1 MGSFRVKLVIYFA
14 LLALLPSAIA
24 FYGFHRLAQRT
35 ETSRV
40 DARLQAGLRATLSGY
55 AARLDDAQ
63 RRATLVAREPGLQEV
78 LRNGT
83 DDDIRAFV
91 NTRTLLLVVR
101 GSRTF
106 GTEPRLVAR
115 RSVDIVDRGIV
126 VGQVVAVVPVDA
138 KLLRAVKSGLDPD
151 DVLVAVRDGEIVA
164 GRHRGESLAA
174 TTPGRAARVSLG
186 GKTYRGLSTEPLDDP
201 SGVEL
206 AAFTP
211 QSVIDAATAGTE
223 RRLFVGLFA
232 SLLLFALVTYFVGRS
247 IVRTLGQLAGA
258 ADEIARG
265 NFHQRVEVRGRDEF
279 AQLGAAFNR
288 MAAQLEQRLVELEE
302 ERHRLRESTARFGE
316 ALEATHDVEQLLR
329 VIVETAV
336 EVTGAYGG
344 LVLDNGREI
353 ARTGDPDAGLQ
364 KIAFPLRTGAEDF
377 GSLVLAAPQFDSD
390 QVEKGAALASN
401 AVIALE
407 NARLHDVVER
417 QALVDPLTELSNRR
431 ALEETLRAEL
441 ARAGRFGDAVCL
453 VLADLDDFKSVNDRY
468 GHPCGDDVL
477 REFAQTLEETVREID
492 VAGRWGGEE
501 FALILPG
508 TDAAGGAA
516 LAERAR
522 ARLESRII
530 RAPNGDR
537 IPVTASFGV
546 AAFPDGGDMPTL
558 VAASDAAL
566 YRAKRAGKNR
576 VVTAAEVSRR

>member
-1 MGSFRVKLVIYFA
+1 MGSFRLKLVLYFA

-24 FYGFHRLAQRT
+24 FYGFDKLARRT

-40 DARLQAGLRATLSGY
+40 DARLQAGLRASLTGY
-55 AARLDDAQ
+55 ATRLEDAQ
-63 RRATLVAREPGLQEV
+63 RRATVVAREPGLQHV
-78 LRNGT
+78 LRTGT
-83 DDDIRAFV
+83 DEEIRSFV
-91 NTRTLLLVVR
+91 AARPLLLVVR

-106 GTEPRLVAR
+106 GQSPALAAR
-115 RSVDIVDRGIV
+115 RSVDIVDRGNV
-126 VGQVVAVVPVDA
+126 VGQVVTLVPVDA
-138 KLLRAVKSGLDPD
+138 QLLRSVKSGLDPD
-151 DVLVAVRDGEIVA
+151 DVLVAVRGGEIVA
-164 GRHRGESLAA
+164 GKHSGETIAS
-174 TTPGRAARVSLG
+174 TPGRAARQRLG
-186 GKTYRGLSTEPLDDP
+186 GDSYRGLTTEPLEDP
-201 SGVEL
+201 AGVQL

-211 QSVIDAATAGTE
+211 QSAIDAATASTE
-223 RRLFVGLFA
+223 RRLFAGLFA

-265 NFHQRVEVRGRDEF
+265 NYHQRVEVRGRDEF
-279 AQLGAAFNR
+279 AQLGASFNR
-288 MAAQLEQRLVELEE
+288 MAAQLEQRLLELEE

-344 LVLDNGREI
+344 LVLDSGREI

-364 KIAFPLRTGAEDF
+364 KIAFPLRTGSEDF

-390 QVEKGAALASN
+390 QVEKAATLASN

-431 ALEETLRAEL
+431 ALEDTLRAEL
-441 ARAGRFGDAVCL
+441 ARAGRFGDSVCI
-453 VLADLDDFKSVNDRY
+453 VLADLDDFKAVNDQY
-468 GHPCGDDVL
+468 GHPCGDEVL
-477 REFAQTLEETVREID
+477 REFAKTLEETVREID

-508 TDAAGGAA
+508 TDATGGAA

-522 ARLESRII
+522 VRLENRVIH
-530 RAPNGDR
+530 APNGDR

-546 AAFPDGGDMPTL
+546 AAFPEGGDMPTL
-558 VAASDAAL
+558 VAAADAAL

>member
-1 MGSFRVKLVIYFA
+1 MGSFRLKLVLYFA

-24 FYGFHRLAQRT
+24 FYGFDKLARRT

-40 DARLQAGLRATLSGY
+40 DARLQAGLRASLTGY
-55 AARLDDAQ
+55 ATKLEDAQ
-63 RRATLVAREPGLQEV
+63 RRATLVARNPRLQRV
-78 LRNGT
+78 LRTGT
-83 DDDIRAFV
+83 DEEIRSFV
-91 NTRTLLLVVR
+91 DARPLLLVVR
-101 GSRTF
+101 GTKTF
-106 GTEPRLVAR
+106 GVSPRLSAR
-115 RSVDIVDRGIV
+115 RSVDIVDRGSV
-126 VGQVVAVVPVDA
+126 VGQVVTLVPVDA
-138 KLLRAVKSGLDPD
+138 QLLRAVRSGLDAD
-151 DVLVAVRDGEIVA
+151 DVLVAARGGQIVA
-164 GRHRGESLAA
+164 GSHSGETIAS
-174 TTPGRAARVSLG
+174 TPGRAARQRLG
-186 GKTYRGLSTEPLDDP
+186 GKTYRGLSTEPLEDP
-201 SGVEL
+201 AGVQL

-211 QSVIDAATAGTE
+211 QRAIDAATASTE
-223 RRLFVGLFA
+223 RRLFAGLFA
-232 SLLLFALVTYFVGRS
+232 SLILFALVTYFVGRS

-265 NFHQRVEVRGRDEF
+265 NYHQRVEVRGRDEF
-279 AQLGAAFNR
+279 AQLGASFNR
-288 MAAQLEQRLVELEE
+288 MAAQLEQRLLELEE

-364 KIAFPLRTGAEDF
+364 KIAFPLRTGSEDF

-390 QVEKGAALASN
+390 QVEKAATLASN

-431 ALEETLRAEL
+431 ALEDTLRAEL
-441 ARAGRFGDAVCL
+441 ARAGRFGDSVCI
-453 VLADLDDFKSVNDRY
+453 VLADLDDFKAVNDRY

-477 REFAQTLEETVREID
+477 REFAHTLEETVREID

-501 FALILPG
+501 FALVLPG
-508 TDAAGGAA
+508 TDATGGAA

-522 ARLESRII
+522 ARLESRVI

-546 AAFPDGGDMPTL
+546 AAFPEGGDMPTL
-558 VAASDAAL
+558 VAAADAAL